1 MNTSTIFCLGFLQAS
16 LLMFLE
22 NYIGHTLTIDELKA
36 SPQTCLSQDD
46 ILNATNNE
54 NKIIHSVKDYT
65 VYLIITS
72 VYMAIIAAIFAIFFR
87 TQQKRSDVD
96 NDFLKSSS
104 IEDINGSSERKK
116 MVFIIYISFII
127 LSSVFEQFNS
137 IWSYFSRAYLL
148 FKGRRT
154 EGNHYWLEK

>member
-1 MNTSTIFCLGFLQAS
+1 MNISTIFCLGFLQAS

>member
-1 MNTSTIFCLGFLQAS
+1 ML
-16 LLMFLE
+16 LE
-22 NYIGHTLTIDELKA
+22 NYIGHTLTLDELKS

-46 ILNATNNE
+46 ILNGTNDE

-96 NDFLKSSS
+96 NDFVNASS
-104 IEDINGSSERKK
+104 IEDINESSQKKK
-116 MVFIIYISFII
+116 MVLIMYIYF
-127 LSSVFEQFNS
+127 
-137 IWSYFSRAYLL
+137 
-148 FKGRRT
+148 T
-154 EGNHYWLEK
+154 

>member
-1 MNTSTIFCLGFLQAS
+1 MNISTIFCLGFLQAS

-36 SPQTCLSQDD
+36 SPQTCLSQDE

-72 VYMAIIAAIFAIFFR
+72 VYMAVIAAVFAIFFR
-87 TQQKRSDVD
+87 TQQKRTEVD
-96 NDFLKSSS
+96 NDFLKTSS
-104 IEDINGSSERKK
+104 IEDICSSSERRTK
-116 MVFIIYISFII
+116 VRLLSTISMI
-127 LSSVFEQFNS
+127 
-137 IWSYFSRAYLL
+137 
-148 FKGRRT
+148 
-154 EGNHYWLEK
+154 

>member
-1 MNTSTIFCLGFLQAS
+1 MNISTIFCLGFLQAS

-116 MVFIIYISFII
+116 MVRIIYISFII
-127 LSSVFEQFNS
+127 LSSVV
-137 IWSYFSRAYLL
+137 
-148 FKGRRT
+148 
-154 EGNHYWLEK
+154 